1 MGLNQLFYTDVEKKK
16 KKKYETTFGTFT
28 YRDVP
33 SAAFPLNI
41 RLIQEGN
48 YFYRIAEPEKALCDQ
63 LYTMPPAKNIKLLA
77 ELLFD
82 DLRIEETELLKL
94 EIEILHQEV
103 L

>member
-1 MGLNQLFYTDVEKKK
+1 M
-16 KKKYETTFGTFT
+16 
-28 YRDVP
+28 
-33 SAAFPLNI
+33 NI

-94 EIEILHQEV
+94 EIEKIVFLSDRYHSTNIKK
-103 L
+103 LISMIRKMR